1 MLRGARTTH
10 PKISYSSS
18 ACGDSL
24 FEYYINPISSRM
36 KETTDSD
43 PDPIAYTTIHTEPEP
58 NTTVVYPE
66 LDFEHDPEFTT
77 VPDIFI

>member
-1 MLRGARTTH
+1 MALLQPKEYCRTEPGANAVTDTVTS
-10 PKISYSSS
+10 P
-18 ACGDSL
+18 
-24 FEYYINPISSRM
+24 EP
-36 KETTDSD
+36 DSD

-58 NTTVVYPE
+58 NTTVVYSE